1 MKQQDNIIITC
12 ASSGAS
18 LTPSMSPYL
27 PITPQEIVDQSV
39 DAAKAGAAV
48 LHLHVRN
55 PADGSPTRD
64 LGIWQEVVPE
74 IRKRCDAI
82 INMSASLGQSAEE
95 RVEASLQLR
104 PEIATVI
111 VGSMNYG
118 RFNKAKYYGDP
129 STFKHQWER
138 DLFGPGSYEV
148 VTNNTFAKIARMIDI
163 LADADIAMEFEMY
176 DVGHLYILDHHLSK
190 RDLKRPI
197 IIQFLTGILGGI
209 PSDIEHLLHLK
220 QTSIRLFGEDC
231 ELFTH
236 GTGPGNI
243 KAAAYGA
250 MMGTN
255 VRIGQEDNLIERPG
269 VLFKSNAEQVEKLRR
284 IMFELSIEPAS
295 VAEARG
301 RLGV

>member
-1 MKQQDNIIITC
+1 MKQNDSTIITC
-12 ASSGAS
+12 ATSGAS

-27 PITPQEIVDQSV
+27 PITPQEIVQQSV
-39 DAAKAGAAV
+39 EASAAGAAV

-55 PADGSPTRD
+55 PEDGSPTRD
-64 LGIWQEVVPE
+64 LGIWEEVVPE

-82 INMSASLGQSAEE
+82 INMSASLGQTAEE
-95 RVEASLQLR
+95 RLEASLRLR

-118 RFNKAKYYGDP
+118 RFNKAKYYGDT

-138 DLFGPGSYEV
+138 ELFGPGSYEV

-163 LADADIAMEFEMY
+163 LVDADIAIEFEMY
-176 DVGHLYILDHHLSK
+176 DVGHLYILEHHLSK
-190 RDLKRPI
+190 RDIKRPV

-220 QTSIRLFGEDC
+220 QTSISLFGGDC
-231 ELFTH
+231 VLFTH

-269 VLFKSNAEQVEKLRR
+269 KLFKSNAEQVDKIRR
-284 IMFELSIEPAS
+284 IMSELNIETAT
-295 VAEARG
+295 VTEARQ